1 MKCSCLTFIQD
12 PCTLLVRR
20 RRFEFHLNAFQI
32 LWHSCCVQLYILIVG
47 RVHSGIMWICSWLE
61 SHSSIAWNTFTSLT
75 DEVDHK
81 ATTLHFFSLLISSH
95 LISSVL
101 FSSFLL
107 HFSHRY
113 QQIKFDFESIYVSN
127 FYCISFFYFYVYFYH
142 LNTWIKL
149 KNIYK

>member
-75 DEVDHK
+75 DEVNHK
-81 ATTLHFFSLLISSH
+81 ATTLHFFSH
-95 LISSVL
+95 LISSLL
-101 FSSFLL
+101 FSFLL
-107 HFSHRY
+107 FFSRTFFS
-113 QQIKFDFESIYVSN
+113 QIPTNKFDFKSIYVSN

-142 LNTWIKL
+142 LNAWIKL